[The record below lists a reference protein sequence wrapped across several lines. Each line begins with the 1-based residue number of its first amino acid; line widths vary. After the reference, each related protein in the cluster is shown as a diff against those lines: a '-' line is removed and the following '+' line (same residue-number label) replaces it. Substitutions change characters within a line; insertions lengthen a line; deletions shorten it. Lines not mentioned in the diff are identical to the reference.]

1 VILLRLNLAA
11 TLSQLPGPGDAG
23 EYMREG
29 LGAGEQER

>member
-1 VILLRLNLAA
+1 VILLRLD
-11 TLSQLPGPGDAG
+11 LPGSPVSVTGSGDAG